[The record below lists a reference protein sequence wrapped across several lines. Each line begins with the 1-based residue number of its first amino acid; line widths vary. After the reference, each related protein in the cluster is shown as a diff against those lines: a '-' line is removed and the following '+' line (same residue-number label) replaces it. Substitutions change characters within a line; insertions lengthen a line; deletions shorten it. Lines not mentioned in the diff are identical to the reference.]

1 MAGRFVEDLLRLPD
15 AEVVAVGSRT
25 GEAAERFA
33 TRYAIPRA
41 HGSWAGLAA
50 DDRVDVVYVATPH
63 ASHHAAT
70 ALCLD
75 AGRSVLCE
83 KPFTLNAG
91 QAVDLVARA
100 RSSGLFLMEAM
111 WMRCVPAI
119 RRLVTLVRDGAVGV
133 PRLVQA
139 DFGLVGPV
147 DPGHRLRD
155 PALGGGALLDLGV
168 YPVTLAQLLLG
179 TPETVT
185 GVATLS
191 PYGVDETTALV
202 LGYPDGAL
210 ASLSCSIVAD
220 TPWTATVCGSAG
232 RIELDRGFFRPARL
246 TLRQGDAEPR
256 IVEVPYQGEGFVHE
270 AVEVMR
276 CLRTGLTES
285 PLATLADT
293 VAVLRILDAARARTG
308 VRYPADDDWPAA
320 PDDRW
325 TGADGGPAR
334 GDVLPAGPVRGDAR
348 PAGLGEDD
356 PVAQAAD
363 DPTAAHRAPGHPD
376 GAGFAG
382 ADQVGQVAQQPA
394 PLPGGRPDRAG

>member
-1 MAGRFVEDLLRLPD
+1 MTGARPPVRPADRPVRWGVLGTGWMAGRFVEDLLRLPD

-75 AGRSVLCE
+75 AGRPVLCE

-100 RSSGLFLMEAM
+100 RSAGLFLMEAM

-179 TPETVT
+179 VPESVT

-232 RIELDRGFFRPARL
+232 RIELDRG
-246 TLRQGDAEPR
+246 
-256 IVEVPYQGEGFVHE
+256 
-270 AVEVMR
+270 
-276 CLRTGLTES
+276 S
-285 PLATLADT
+285 S
-293 VAVLRILDAARARTG
+293 
-308 VRYPADDDWPAA
+308 
-320 PDDRW
+320 
-325 TGADGGPAR
+325 GPA
-334 GDVLPAGPVRGDAR
+334 G
-348 PAGLGEDD
+348 
-356 PVAQAAD
+356 
-363 DPTAAHRAPGHPD
+363 
-376 GAGFAG
+376 
-382 ADQVGQVAQQPA
+382 
-394 PLPGGRPDRAG
+394 